1 MKFAWL
7 LTAFVVSCAAIS
19 GSSAPS
25 ETADETDKADDIGTE
40 SSGGGLPPPEGP
52 PEECVDEMGNPVECD
67 FDKDCCEGFY
77 CGLDPQGSTRIKTC
91 VYGGGG
97 D

>member
-1 MKFAWL
+1 MKFAWLL

-25 ETADETDKADDIGTE
+25 ETADETDKDDTATE
-40 SSGGGLPPPEGP
+40 SSGGGMPPPEGP
-52 PEECVDEMGNPVECD
+52 PEECVDEMDNPVECN

-77 CGLDPQGSTRIKTC
+77 CGIDPEGSTRIKTC
-91 VYGGGG
+91 VYGGG